1 MRKGEGNKSNW
12 FRLVLGCGS
21 RSVCPDLIGKPCRL
35 REKSGKVGSRVG
47 GEIAQ
52 SESQKNKN
60 EKKKENEKKT
70 AGRDNLKTSVSIKE
84 HLRYIL
90 VYC

>member
-35 REKSGKVGSRVG
+35 REKSGEVGSRVG

-52 SESQKNKN
+52 SESQKRKI
-60 EKKKENEKKT
+60 KKENEKKR
-70 AGRDNLKTSVSIKE
+70 RDETI
-84 HLRYIL
+84 
-90 VYC
+90 